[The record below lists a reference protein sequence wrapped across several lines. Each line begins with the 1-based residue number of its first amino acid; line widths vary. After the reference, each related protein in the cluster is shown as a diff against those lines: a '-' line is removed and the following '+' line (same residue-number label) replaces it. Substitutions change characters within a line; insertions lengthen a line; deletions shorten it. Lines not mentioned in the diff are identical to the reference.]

1 MRAGAVSPVKM
12 SYEYFHGE
20 QSLSQNQPPSI
31 PPYQGGSHSLSPSL
45 DKGRAGEG
53 LPSDSGSAPSLN
65 SAYLPYN
72 KNLTALARENRNNP
86 TVAENRIWQKVLR
99 MRQFADYK
107 FLRQKPVGGYIV
119 DFYCAGLQLVIEIDG
134 DSHAETAEYDAER
147 TRFLGS
153 LGLRVVRFSNNDVK
167 RNIEGVYEELSK
179 TIIAINSG
187 VEYPVTCA
195 RKSETAQDKYIT
207 TAEVDGKPITIGLN
221 AYIKP

>member
-1 MRAGAVSPVKM
+1 MLESEPTP
-12 SYEYFHGE
+12 
-20 QSLSQNQPPSI
+20 LI
-31 PPYQGGSHSLSPSL
+31 PPYQGGGMRDLSPSL

-53 LPSDSGSAPSLN
+53 FASDSGERFAFN

-72 KNLTALARENRNNP
+72 KKLTVLARENRSNP
-86 TVAENRIWQKVLR
+86 TEAENRIWQKVLR

-107 FLRQKPVGGYIV
+107 FLRQKPVGDYIV

-153 LGLRVVRFSNNDVK
+153 LGLRVIRFSNDDVL

-179 TIIAINSG
+179 TISAIKSDAADNGIA
-187 VEYPVTCA
+187 
-195 RKSETAQDKYIT
+195 
-207 TAEVDGKPITIGLN
+207 VDMIEEP
-221 AYIKP
+221 ACQ

>member
-1 MRAGAVSPVKM
+1 
-12 SYEYFHGE
+12 
-20 QSLSQNQPPSI
+20 LSQNQPPSI
-31 PPYQGGSHSLSPSL
+31 PPYQGGGHSLSPSL

-53 LPSDSGSAPSLN
+53 FAFDSGEGFAFD

-72 KNLTALARENRNNP
+72 KNLTTPARENRSNP

-107 FLRQKPVGGYIV
+107 FLRQKPVGDYIV

-153 LGLRVVRFSNNDVK
+153 LGLRVIRFSNDDVL
-167 RNIEGVYEELSK
+167 RNIEGVYDELSK
-179 TIIAINSG
+179 TITAINRDSG
-187 VEYPVTCA
+187 
-195 RKSETAQDKYIT
+195 D
-207 TAEVDGKPITIGLN
+207 
-221 AYIKP
+221 